1 MSGFFDNLSNEGSDS
16 EFYSDSDDSNS
27 TFDFDSYIT
36 EDGDEYDPLGPDLE
50 PLDETESEW
59 SASEPSSTTSLVSL
73 TLQPSPP
80 IYLPIRPGDTTT
92 SRSRSVSPS
101 PSLTPIPEPQ
111 KDPKKASYHTI
122 GARITALTMF
132 TLGYKEADYKEA
144 TGVSQSRVYKIRSKA
159 KSRGWMPGKVVQV
172 EHIDD
177 KP

>member
-92 SRSRSVSPS
+92 SRS
-101 PSLTPIPEPQ
+101 LTPIPEPQ